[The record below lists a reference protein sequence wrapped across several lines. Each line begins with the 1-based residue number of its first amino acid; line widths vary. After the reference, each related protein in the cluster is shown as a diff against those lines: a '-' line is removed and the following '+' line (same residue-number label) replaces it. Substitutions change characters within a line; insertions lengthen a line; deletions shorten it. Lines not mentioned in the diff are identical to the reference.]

1 MTEPELTQ
9 GIIESWVAETIGWFD
24 VRQMDSDMGIESVG
38 AKNTRRVALH
48 RLVKACKLEKH
59 PTQEGKYRFVR
70 TEVRRLDPKADPR
83 GVLPLNW
90 PRDVETEE
98 HFALENI
105 KVYPKSVIVCAG
117 VSNQCKTAFLL
128 NFLIENME
136 NHHCVYMTNELG
148 DEEFVDRLSAFDW
161 VECTNGTGDWKF
173 DAIEHFDNYQDI
185 IQPDAIN
192 IIDYLDPGEN
202 PYFIGVLIDQIR
214 KKLNKGIAVVAIQKG
229 ISTWVD
235 KAGKKQYSYRE
246 YGTGGQYSEH
256 RARLVL
262 HFDPTGEAMKRYLLT
277 IKKAKVANMTGRKF
291 KFDLRGGS
299 RLTDIEE
306 ITE

>member
-1 MTEPELTQ
+1 MTDKLKQ
-9 GIIESWVAETIGWFD
+9 GEVETWASETVGWWRISQLDNDLDIGT
-24 VRQMDSDMGIESVG
+24 SEGKAS
-38 AKNTRRVALH
+38 RRKALS
-48 RLVKACKLEKH
+48 RLAQAGKLEKH
-59 PTQEGKYRFVR
+59 PHEEGKYRFVR
-70 TEVRRLDPKADPR
+70 TEISKLDPKANPNA
-83 GVLPLNW
+83 VLSLNW
-90 PRDVETEE
+90 PKDIETEE

-128 NFLIENME
+128 NFLVENME
-136 NHHCVYMTNELG
+136 NHHCVYITNELG

-161 VECTNGTGDWKF
+161 VECTNGTGEWKF
-173 DAIEHFDNYQDI
+173 DAIEHFDNHQDI
-185 IQPDAIN
+185 IQSDAIN

-214 KKLNKGIAVVAIQKG
+214 KKLNKGIAVVAVQKG
-229 ISTWVD
+229 ITTWQD
-235 KAGKKQYSYRE
+235 KDGKKHFSYRE

-262 HFDPTGEAMKRYLLT
+262 HFDPTGEAMRRYLLT
-277 IKKAKVANMTGRKF
+277 IKKSKVANMTGRKF

-306 ITE
+306 VME